1 MTLKLV
7 SSEDFIALSNLMG
20 AYQHIVDGA
29 DEDAYADL
37 FTEDGAFLGLPEA
50 VGPPDSFRGR
60 EGLKKIPRFS
70 QTHFAGMYRH
80 NMCSFSAEYGD
91 TKDVALV
98 RYYVLATISVAGQA
112 PTVAA
117 QIIVNTHLIRIAGQ
131 WKIKSNR
138 MTQL

>member
-1 MTLKLV
+1 
-7 SSEDFIALSNLMG
+7 
-20 AYQHIVDGA
+20 
-29 DEDAYADL
+29 
-37 FTEDGAFLGLPEA
+37 
-50 VGPPDSFRGR
+50 
-60 EGLKKIPRFS
+60 
-70 QTHFAGMYRH
+70 
-80 NMCSFSAEYGD
+80 MCSFSAEYGD

>member
-7 SSEDFIALSNLMG
+7 SSEDFIVLSNLMG
-20 AYQHIVDGA
+20 AYQHIVDSG

-37 FTEDGAFLGLPEA
+37 FTEDGAFLGLPEE

-70 QTHFAGMYRH
+70 QAVYAGKYRH

-91 TKDVALV
+91 TKDVALA
-98 RYYVLATISVAGQA
+98 RYYVVTTASAAGQP
-112 PTVAA
+112 PTIA
-117 QIIVNTHLIRIAGQ
+117 QFIVNTHLVRSKDG

-138 MTQL
+138 MTPL